1 MKKVNLAN
9 RLIVDIDDLKA
20 IVLHYDAKEQE
31 HMLWVSYN
39 KFAINI
45 AYDSKAQRD
54 TELKLLLSQI
64 KSHYRDKQFPYYEV
78 PNKVII
84 RKIHLIAANVEK
96 SNIRLLTDLVYPYN
110 RIFYHPTSVTEEM
123 ERISQAV
130 GV

>member
-9 RLIVDIDDLKA
+9 KLIVDIDDLKA
-20 IVLHYDAKEQE
+20 IVLHYDAREKE

-45 AYDSKAQRD
+45 AYDSKPQRD